1 MPPKP
6 IVNKQDILNAAIQL
20 IRENGMESINA
31 RNLAKVINCSTK
43 PLFRIYKNMEE
54 LKKDILEEL
63 NNYYNNFMNSRI
75 TGKNKLLSQG
85 ISYVEFAKKEKTIFS
100 ILFMSKAI
108 TGFTLQDIV
117 LSDKNKF
124 LIQNVKDTTG
134 LSEDKACKLIINMW
148 FYSHGIAT
156 QIVSNGID
164 ISLEVVTELISEAF
178 YQFSTNLLITERG
191 I

>member
-20 IRENGMESINA
+20 VRENGMESINA
-31 RNLAKVINCSTK
+31 RSLAKIINCSTK

-63 NNYYNNFMNSRI
+63 NNYYNNFMNSRMKD
-75 TGKNKLLSQG
+75 KNKLLNQG
-85 ISYVEFAKKEKTIFS
+85 IAYIEFAQKEKSIFS
-100 ILFMSKAI
+100 TLFMSKAI
-108 TGFTLQDIV
+108 KGFTIQDIV
-117 LSDKNKF
+117 LTDKNNF
-124 LIQNVKDTTG
+124 LVQNVKDITG
-134 LSEDKACKLIINMW
+134 LSEDKAYKLIINIW

-164 ISLEVVTELISEAF
+164 ISLDVIVELMSEA
-178 YQFSTNLLITERG
+178 YHQFSTNIPITERG
-191 I
+191 R

>member
-75 TGKNKLLSQG
+75 TGKNMLLSQG

-108 TGFTLQDIV
+108 NGFTLQDIV

-134 LSEDKACKLIINMW
+134 LSEDKAYKLIINMW

-164 ISLEVVTELISEAF
+164 ISLEVVTELISEVF